1 MSVNIYNNNND
12 NIYIYIHI
20 HIQMYIHMRVLYRY
34 IGTWGRRYGCARA
47 FSQPQ
52 GTNHYFI
59 FHFVYFNSP
68 EERDANP
75 EDSGRGAGK

>member
-1 MSVNIYNNNND
+1 
-12 NIYIYIHI
+12 
-20 HIQMYIHMRVLYRY
+20 MYARVLYKY

-68 EERDANP
+68 EERETLTRRTP
-75 EDSGRGAGK
+75 EEGRENKREIALWHVILRRPQFFF